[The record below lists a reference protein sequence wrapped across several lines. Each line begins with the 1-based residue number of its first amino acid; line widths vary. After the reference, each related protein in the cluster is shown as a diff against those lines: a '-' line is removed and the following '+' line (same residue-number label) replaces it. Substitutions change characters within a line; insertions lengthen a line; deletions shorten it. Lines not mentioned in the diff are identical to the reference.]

1 MKSRWFIGARSNE
14 AMKARFAASILLA
27 MLTCGCRA
35 RDESLSVDRARER
48 IESVYHEF
56 HDFEHQR
63 SFAGHDV
70 ATRTDGRDVYVA
82 YKVLG
87 SGLPVVK
94 ATCFCVNQQDGVRM
108 VGRYPGPDRGALVD
122 RDVDPR
128 TCRGLR

>member
-1 MKSRWFIGARSNE
+1 MRSPI
-14 AMKARFAASILLA
+14 AATILLA
-27 MLTCGCRA
+27 MLACGCRA
-35 RDESLSVDRARER
+35 LDESPSVDRARER
-48 IESVYHEF
+48 IESVYVEF

-63 SFAGHDV
+63 SFAGHEV

-94 ATCFCVNQQDGVRM
+94 ATCFCVDEQGGVRM